1 MTDLSENTGV
11 TPQGDWI
18 DPQGRKVPAENV
30 ADADKMK
37 DEMVRRAVAGAEA
50 LQRALAAFKSTIL
63 DEALACKELLF
74 EQYGAKVGGEKGNI
88 TFKTFDG
95 TLELQVAVS
104 DRLSFGPELQAAKA
118 LIDEC
123 IETWSADGNRN
134 IRALVEHAFEV
145 GKEGRIDTG
154 RVLGLRK
161 LRMTDDDGNPDPK
174 WGRAMDAISD
184 ALRVDGS
191 ATYVRFYR
199 REPRTQVRTAISL
212 DIAKL

>member
-1 MTDLSENTGV
+1 MHPGI
-11 TPQGDWI
+11 TPEGDWI
-18 DPQGRKVPAENV
+18 DPQGRKVPADNV
-30 ADADKMK
+30 QPADQMK
-37 DEMVRRAVAGAEA
+37 DELVRRGIASAEA
-50 LQRALAAFKSTIL
+50 LQGSLSAFKSAIL
-63 DEALACKELLF
+63 DEALAAKELLF
-74 EQYGAKVGGEKGNI
+74 EKYGAKVGGEKGNI
-88 TFKTFDG
+88 TFKSYDG
-95 TLELQVAVS
+95 TLEMQVAVS
-104 DRLSFGPELQAAKA
+104 ERMSFGPELQAAKA

-123 IETWSADGNRN
+123 IEAWSADGNRN

-174 WGRAMDAISD
+174 WARAMEAIAD

-199 REPRTQVRTAISL
+199 RDPRTQARTAIPL